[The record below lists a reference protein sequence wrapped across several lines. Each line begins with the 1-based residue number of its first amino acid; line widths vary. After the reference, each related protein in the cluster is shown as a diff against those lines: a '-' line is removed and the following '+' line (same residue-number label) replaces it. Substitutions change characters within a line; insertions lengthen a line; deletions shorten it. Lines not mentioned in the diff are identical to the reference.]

1 MNKPVL
7 VGVLMFALILLVI
20 GYYSYNLVQNSA
32 EVEVCMDFHGL
43 HNCKTAKGATRE
55 FALRSAT
62 TNACAAIA
70 SGVTDS
76 IGCENTPPSKVTWK

>member
-7 VGVLMFALILLVI
+7 VGIAIVLVI
-20 GYYSYNLVQNSA
+20 LGVLVYSSMNLA
-32 EVEVCMDFHGL
+32 KFRVEVCMEFHGL
-43 HNCKTAKGATRE
+43 QNCKTAAGATRE

>member
-7 VGVLMFALILLVI
+7 VGILIVAVILGVLI
-20 GYYSYNLVQNSA
+20 YSSLNLA
-32 EVEVCMDFHGL
+32 KYRVEVCMTFHGL
-43 HNCKTAKGATRE
+43 TNCRIASGSTE
-55 FALRSAT
+55 SFAQRTAT

-76 IGCENTPPSKVTWK
+76 IACENTPPTKVTWK